1 MFHKNKIKKK
11 MLNLIKSNLREKSKI
26 KVEEEKKSAKHFPS
40 AVRE

>member
-1 MFHKNKIKKK
+1 